1 MTENHQPSQF
11 NQQGFSVFDALFTA
25 QEIAEINREI
35 EQIVAEQ
42 QPGMVYEDD
51 GKTLRSINGSHQY
64 NAKMAALTKDPRLL
78 RIAQNLLGDELYIH
92 QFKINFKSA
101 FCGDIWEWHQ
111 DYYFWQQEDGMPGD
125 QAISIAIFLDDVS
138 EFNSPLTF
146 IPGTHNKGTFAFD
159 KRLEAQNNVANWEQT
174 TATKLKYQYDETV
187 IKNLVKTNGLNAP
200 KGKAGTGLVFHSNIL
215 HASSANISPYRRGL
229 LIISYN
235 ALSNKLNPVENPRPT
250 FLASRDFSPVT

>member
-1 MTENHQPSQF
+1 MPENHLQAQF
-11 NQQGFSVFDALFTA
+11 NQQGFSVFDTLFTA

-35 EQIVAEQ
+35 EQIVKEK
-42 QPGMVYEDD
+42 QPGMVYEEN
-51 GKTLRSINGSHQY
+51 GKTLRSINGSHLY

-78 RIAQNLLGDELYIH
+78 RIAKNLLCDELYVH

-111 DYYFWQQEDGMPGD
+111 DYYFWQQEDGMPSD
-125 QAISIAIFLDDVS
+125 QAISVAIFLDDVS

-146 IPGTHNKGTFAFD
+146 IPGTHSQGTFAFN
-159 KRLEAQNNVANWEQT
+159 KRPEAQKNTSDWQHT
-174 TATKLKYQYDETV
+174 TATKLKYQYDENV

-200 KGKAGTGLVFHSNIL
+200 KGKAGTGLAFHSNIL
-215 HASSANISPYRRGL
+215 HASSANISPFRRGM

-235 ALSNKLNPVENPRPT
+235 ALSNKLKPVKNPRPT